1 MPSSCMDTSILR
13 NMGCSHTFTPRFNHL
28 EEIGVFPH
36 PENIFESPSLSGT
49 HCLCFKMMLS
59 PSILGITISCG
70 KHGSILI
77 LMLKATTFEEDII
90 SFHPTSNT
98 SLNHLQE
105 SLRLQNTTKRF
116 FFPSRTPP
124 FLRNTGFHHGCAT
137 FFYWL
142 ALWKME
148 SSHYFD
154 SIFFWEVFKFP
165 GFHYLWEKLRQ
176 MLHFHLDYTILEKN
190 CLYSHPAFFS
200 SWHVQLWLHYIWG
213 NWSFIKMLN
222 PELLEYFIHTY
233 NVPSFFCTFTILLFL
248 KGFRFFFNYSFF
260 SLSSLTFC
268 QLGVITFIVVPFF
281 PCEVSEV

>member
-36 PENIFESPSLSGT
+36 LENIFESPSLSGT

-116 FFPSRTPP
+116 F
-124 FLRNTGFHHGCAT
+124 
-137 FFYWL
+137 
-142 ALWKME
+142 
-148 SSHYFD
+148 
-154 SIFFWEVFKFP
+154 SIQDTTIF
-165 GFHYLWEKLRQ
+165 EKHR
-176 MLHFHLDYTILEKN
+176 
-190 CLYSHPAFFS
+190 
-200 SWHVQLWLHYIWG
+200 
-213 NWSFIKMLN
+213 
-222 PELLEYFIHTY
+222 
-233 NVPSFFCTFTILLFL
+233 VPSWLCNLLQL
-248 KGFRFFFNYSFF
+248 ASFVEN
-260 SLSSLTFC
+260 
-268 QLGVITFIVVPFF
+268 GVIPLF
-281 PCEVSEV
+281 